1 MKNLNLLI
9 NVGITHFLCFCRW
22 SDNGRRIL
30 AELLLRS
37 DKDPKEFVQV
47 YDGLLE
53 YLDDESHLEIMAE
66 ELKSRNVQC
75 LNFYDIVLDYILID
89 SFEVRMIL
97 IVISN

>member
-1 MKNLNLLI
+1 MNKCWNF
-9 NVGITHFLCFCRW
+9 TFLCYYRW

-37 DKDPKEFVQV
+37 EKDPKEFIQV

-75 LNFYDIVLDYILID
+75 VNFYDVVLDYILID
-89 SFEVRMIL
+89 SFEVRRF
-97 IVISN
+97 VQ